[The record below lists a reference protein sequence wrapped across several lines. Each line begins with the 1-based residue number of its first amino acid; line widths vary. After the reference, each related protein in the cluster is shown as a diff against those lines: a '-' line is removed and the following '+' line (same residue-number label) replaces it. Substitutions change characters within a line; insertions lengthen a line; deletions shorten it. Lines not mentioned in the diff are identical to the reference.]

1 MEAKKNLVFFVA
13 MAALLLLAV
22 SVSAKPSVTSNADVY
37 VRGVFVESFDKLS
50 VTESETIPIRVV
62 FTSGITASDVKVK
75 AEIDGYK
82 VDVEDETE
90 RFDIES
96 GRKYSKSLSLTIPFD
111 LKDEL
116 SNDATLSIKIFNK
129 DYETELSDIVLRV
142 QRDSYNVA
150 ILSIDTVQSVEAG
163 QLLPVDVV
171 IKNRGYNDLDDMY
184 VTAKIPALGVERR
197 SYFGDIVAL
206 ECNRDSD
213 LAPTNRVCDEDE
225 EETLVGRI
233 FLQIPENVK
242 AGTYTIEVEA
252 KSDDVSASDSK
263 QISVESRFAG
273 NTVLATV
280 TGKTVSVS
288 GEAEYGVLIVNPS
301 NKLKVYR
308 IVPESASSDLSVS
321 VAESVVAIPAGSSKT
336 VKVLA
341 SSQKVGIYNF
351 NVNVFSGEEL
361 VNKVA
366 LSTNVV
372 GGENTSSNTT
382 PSTTIS
388 PVVILTVVLAIV
400 FIVLLV
406 VLLVLVGKK
415 PEKSEEFGESY
426 Y

>member
-1 MEAKKNLVFFVA
+1 M
-13 MAALLLLAV
+13 
-22 SVSAKPSVTSNADVY
+22 
-37 VRGVFVESFDKLS
+37 
-50 VTESETIPIRVV
+50 
-62 FTSGITASDVKVK
+62 
-75 AEIDGYK
+75 
-82 VDVEDETE
+82 
-90 RFDIES
+90 
-96 GRKYSKSLSLTIPFD
+96 
-111 LKDEL
+111 
-116 SNDATLSIKIFNK
+116 
-129 DYETELSDIVLRV
+129 
-142 QRDSYNVA
+142 
-150 ILSIDTVQSVEAG
+150 
-163 QLLPVDVV
+163 
-171 IKNRGYNDLDDMY
+171 
-184 VTAKIPALGVERR
+184 
-197 SYFGDIVAL
+197 
-206 ECNRDSD
+206 
-213 LAPTNRVCDEDE
+213 
-225 EETLVGRI
+225 
-233 FLQIPENVK
+233 
-242 AGTYTIEVEA
+242 
-252 KSDDVSASDSK
+252 
-263 QISVESRFAG
+263 
-273 NTVLATV
+273 
-280 TGKTVSVS
+280 
-288 GEAEYGVLIVNPS
+288 LIVNPS